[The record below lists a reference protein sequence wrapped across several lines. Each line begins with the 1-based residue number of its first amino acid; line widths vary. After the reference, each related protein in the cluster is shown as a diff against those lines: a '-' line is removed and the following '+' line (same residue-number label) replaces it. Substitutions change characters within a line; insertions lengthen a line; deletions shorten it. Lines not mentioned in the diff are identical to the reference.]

1 MLRQIADKAKKKK
14 RINYIIIGIGTIFI
28 LAVVF
33 LVCKW
38 VWHDLSPD
46 KVDQFDLIITI
57 LSCIALGGTVWMMI
71 KYFLCVD
78 LKVLEDRERNKVI
91 DKLDDIERNLK
102 ELK

>member
-1 MLRQIADKAKKKK
+1 MNAEVKAKKKK

-57 LSCIALGGTVWMMI
+57 LSCALGGTVWMMI

-91 DKLDDIERNLK
+91 DELDDIERNLK